1 MSLRAV
7 VFKKP
12 NAAMFVLRYHEK
24 NSFSVICK
32 STLCVCVSIYFS
44 YRHVTTCFKISKCVL
59 SALTIYT

>member
-24 NSFSVICK
+24 NSFSVILQKHIVC
-32 STLCVCVSIYFS
+32 LCIDIF
-44 YRHVTTCFKISKCVL
+44 
-59 SALTIYT
+59 